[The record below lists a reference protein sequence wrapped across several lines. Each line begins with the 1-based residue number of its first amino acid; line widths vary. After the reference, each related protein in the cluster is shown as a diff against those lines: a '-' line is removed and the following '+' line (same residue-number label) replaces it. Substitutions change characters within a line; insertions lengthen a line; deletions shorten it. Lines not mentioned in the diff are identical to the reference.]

1 MWHMMSQICKNYANF
16 VQILKNSFG
25 VFVYKEAEYI
35 FFFENHKVFVT

>member
-25 VFVYKEAEYI
+25 VI
-35 FFFENHKVFVT
+35 FLNRGGGQFFLKP